1 MQQSRRALKEKY
13 VGDKTFILDV
23 AHNPAAVKTLV
34 DTLEESPMSTVA
46 IFSALIDKDIIDMVN
61 LASRIYPALVP
72 GSLYPQRERSNL
84 MTLRVSSQTPAQQ
97 PFVRI

>member
-1 MQQSRRALKEKY
+1 MSAIRL
-13 VGDKTFILDV
+13 FILDV

-61 LASRIYPALVP
+61 LASRINPALVSGP
-72 GSLYPQRERSNL
+72 SILRRERSNL
-84 MTLRVSSQTPAQQ
+84 MTLRVSSPDPSSTTICEDMNSAIQASH
-97 PFVRI
+97 